1 MITPEH
7 DLDLFEENLKKVF
20 PKYLEVRKGESDH
33 RWDFLY
39 LGSCELH
46 CVIDPDKGNVL
57 FVTVVLSNIEE
68 SDITEIQTYLNEEES
83 YETWFARE
91 QENGLTQIIY
101 GRIVPL
107 ENLLEIEDIETE
119 LSIAASYSNN
129 FLTLNLQNTFGGTT
143 SSISEIP
150 WHKYFKHIFGEDF
163 LNELGIK

>member
-1 MITPEH
+1 
-7 DLDLFEENLKKVF
+7 
-20 PKYLEVRKGESDH
+20 VRKGESDH